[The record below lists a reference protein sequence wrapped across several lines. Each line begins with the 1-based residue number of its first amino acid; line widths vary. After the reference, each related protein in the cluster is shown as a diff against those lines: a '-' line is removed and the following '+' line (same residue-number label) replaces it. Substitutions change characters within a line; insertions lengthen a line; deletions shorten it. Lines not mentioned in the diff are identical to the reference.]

1 MIAPR
6 PSSTSPTRSI
16 AWTPASLKRARGV
29 LTAPPLQALVDQ
41 RLHGGAPTG
50 AKPVTSTAAT
60 APGAVRPGAPPPSA
74 AAVPSGPP
82 VPQGARSDAPVP
94 ATARIGVL
102 LPLSGEFASYG
113 QRSLNGIKLGVGEL
127 ASRLDV
133 RDDKGDPAVG
143 RAAFDEFIMD
153 PNVIAV
159 IGPLRSK
166 VAEAVAPRAETRR
179 PADGAC
185 SRSKKARPAAG

>member
-1 MIAPR
+1 
-6 PSSTSPTRSI
+6 
-16 AWTPASLKRARGV
+16 V

-41 RLHGGAPTG
+41 RLRGGAPTG

-60 APGAVRPGAPPPSA
+60 APGAVRPGVPPPSG

-143 RAAFDEFIMD
+143 RQAFDAFIMD

-166 VAEAVAPRAETRR
+166 VAEVVARAPRPPACRR
-179 PADGAC
+179 SC
-185 SRSKKARPAAG
+185 SRNRRARPASG